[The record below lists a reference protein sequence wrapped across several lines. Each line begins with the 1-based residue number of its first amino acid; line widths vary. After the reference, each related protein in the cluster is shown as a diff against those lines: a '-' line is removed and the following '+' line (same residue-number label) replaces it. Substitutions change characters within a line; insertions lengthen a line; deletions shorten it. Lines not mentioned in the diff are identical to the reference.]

1 MIWFGIKNINSITL
15 VILILLVNISSFSQ
29 VDSKVIKN
37 NNQIFIGESLYEIDL
52 RSKDL
57 VGSVY
62 ISKEFLPARLNED
75 NVIYSVNYN
84 AFQDQ
89 MVIKKEGNSVFLRKD
104 YDFMVTFLNVD
115 KTYRVFDYHEN
126 GQKKTGFF
134 VVLFQGEK
142 ISLLLKEI
150 IKFYEEKEAK
160 SGYDKYQPPKL
171 KREKDKFFLGY
182 KNNSTK
188 ELPKKKKD
196 ILKLF
201 TSKARDIESFA
212 KRNNLGFKK
221 KEDLT
226 KIFNYYNSLN

>member
-1 MIWFGIKNINSITL
+1 MKNSNSIWL
-15 VILILLVNISSFSQ
+15 YLLILLSGFSSIS
-29 VDSKVIKN
+29 
-37 NNQIFIGESLYEIDL
+37 QIDGDKLIHYRETIFEMDL

-62 ISKEFLPARLNED
+62 NSKEFLPARLNED
-75 NVIYSVNYN
+75 KVIYSMNYN

-89 MVIKKEGNSVFLRKD
+89 MVVKKDGNLFFLRKD
-104 YDFMVTFLNVD
+104 YDFMVTFLNTE
-115 KTYRVFDYHEN
+115 KKYRVFDYQEG
-126 GQKKTGFF
+126 GQKMTSFF

-142 ISLLLKEI
+142 ISLLLKEK
-150 IKFYEEKEAK
+150 IKYYSEKKAK

-182 KNNSTK
+182 KNNTTK

-196 ILKLF
+196 ILNLF
-201 TSKARDIESFA
+201 TSKSTDIESYV
-212 KRNNLGFKK
+212 KRNNLGFKS

-226 KIFNYYNSLN
+226 KIFTYYHALK

>member
-1 MIWFGIKNINSITL
+1 MKNLNSISIYL
-15 VILILLVNISSFSQ
+15 LIILSGFSSFSQ
-29 VDSKVIKN
+29 INSERLMIN
-37 NNQIFIGESLYEIDL
+37 YYETLYEIDL

-75 NVIYSVNYN
+75 KVIYSMNYN

-89 MVIKKEGNSVFLRKD
+89 MVVKKDGNPFFLRKD
-104 YDFMVTFLNVD
+104 YDFTIAFLNTD
-115 KTYRVFDYHEN
+115 KTYRVFDYQEG
-126 GQKKTGFF
+126 GQKMTGFF

-142 ISLLLKEI
+142 ISLLLKEK
-150 IKFYEEKEAK
+150 IKYYSEKQAK

-196 ILKLF
+196 ILNLF
-201 TSKARDIESFA
+201 TSKATDIESYV
-212 KRNNLGFKK
+212 KRNNLGFKN

-226 KIFNYYNSLN
+226 KIFTYHHALK